1 MPTYLCHGFRWHRR
15 DIRIFV
21 ILNDI
26 EDAAPNWVIA
36 PATSAS
42 ILSQFYASYDF
53 LPKPAPPTP
62 PSERDGNSR
71 RVVKAGEDQHE
82 HIDDDHS
89 LPPPR
94 VPPSQDGVLMHSWSA
109 VRVLEEFDPDEMTV
123 PCRPY
128 AYVADYV
135 VRVDLSVDVAGEM
148 AKYYDK
154 MIRDDAWI
162 VRLRDELQKGEPVR
176 WYIVVCGDEVREVPC
191 ESDYGDSDEEEYD
204 YDDDDEVLTVLEDIA
219 EEPAGASTP
228 RPLDQEEPDVDR
240 PLQPE
245 DLVPQRSSTST
256 SSSSWPLSEGSPS
269 VPPRLP
275 TPDVDVP
282 LLQADDIITPRYST
296 STTSWLYE
304 DDDEPPGQHHLMLK
318 PEEFA
323 KAQSPARSP
332 IPEDPPDV
340 VMPLRPEELAPP
352 RSPSPMTPS
361 PVQQELSGLS
371 LHSPEES
378 LPPRSPSPMSPNLS
392 QQEQLDSKFSYTPEE
407 NISLRSPS
415 PMATNPAQ
423 QDLLG
428 SELHSQEEISPP
440 RSPSPMSSPPI
451 QQELLGSAPNRP
463 RDIMPPRT
471 PSPISPAARP
481 PSPPTPRQT
490 QFVAR
495 EISVQDSR
503 DPISAPSSSPTTPT
517 LVQKETSDA
526 RLSTHSRDSLAR
538 SPSPMSHWRIPR
550 ETPRLGV
557 PPPPEP
563 AETVVVVPPPT
574 PPKPR
579 PIQEES
585 LVPEPEE
592 PLEAAVKIK
601 APPSTPMVH
610 HGEAED
616 SGAELEGEEVIPE
629 PPPTPASDYDWDAE
643 SEQSQSLEDEEG
655 VRAPPPTRVQTRQA
669 SVSTQHSDVYKPD
682 GYRQQ
687 RVNRRQ
693 SVAEGLKRLF
703 KRQH

>member
-428 SELHSQEEISPP
+428 VGTE
-440 RSPSPMSSPPI
+440 SPSRYHAPSNAVTNITSSAPTVTTNTKTNPIRSTGDFRPRFEGSHIRTVIKSHNTNIGSEGDVRCPPVDPF
-451 QQELLGSAPNRP
+451 EGLLGTIAITNVTLAYTAG
-463 RDIMPPRT
+463 D
-471 PSPISPAARP
+471 AQAR
-481 PSPPTPRQT
+481 
-490 QFVAR
+490 
-495 EISVQDSR
+495 
-503 DPISAPSSSPTTPT
+503 
-517 LVQKETSDA
+517 K
-526 RLSTHSRDSLAR
+526 
-538 SPSPMSHWRIPR
+538 
-550 ETPRLGV
+550 
-557 PPPPEP
+557 
-563 AETVVVVPPPT
+563 
-574 PPKPR
+574 
-579 PIQEES
+579 
-585 LVPEPEE
+585 PEE